1 MDKLKI
7 FPKNATINSSG
18 HLEIAGL
25 DVSLLAEEY
34 GTPLFVYDEDHIR
47 SAVRSYREAFA
58 EQKLEAM
65 VAYAGKAFL
74 CLYLARIMAEEGA
87 YLDCVTGGEVYTALK
102 AGFPPEKIFF
112 HGNNKSEE
120 ELHFAMEAGVGYIVL
135 DSFDEINRL
144 KQLLLRHGKKQKVLI
159 RITPGIIPKTHTYI
173 QTGQVDSK
181 FGFSLAT
188 GQAYEAVL
196 EVLSSDELQL
206 KGFHMH
212 IGSQIFA
219 LDPYR
224 AAVQIMAE
232 FVAMVKEKTSYEPE
246 IVNFGGGV
254 GVAYRLTDE
263 PPSIKEFVFLLSEA
277 VKEEFPKRGLRIPAV
292 AVEPGRSIVGPAAV
306 TLYRIGT
313 VKEIVGIR
321 LYVSVDGGMSDNL
334 RPMLYGAVYEA
345 FIATKMDKPPE
356 TRVTIAGK
364 HCENGD
370 ILIRDVEIPYP
381 QVGDLLVTPVT
392 GAYGYAMAN
401 NYNLQPRPAVVFVR
415 DGQAKL
421 VIRRETYADLIRNQ
435 EL

>member
-1 MDKLKI
+1 MEKLKI
-7 FPKNATINSSG
+7 FPKNAAVNSAG
-18 HLEIAGL
+18 HLEIAGV
-25 DVSLLAEEY
+25 DASALAKEF

-47 SAVRSYREAFA
+47 TALKSYIEEFKKQGVEAI
-58 EQKLEAM
+58 

-74 CLYLARIMAEEGA
+74 CLYLAKIMAEEGA
-87 YLDCVTGGEVYTALK
+87 YLDCVTGGEIYTALK
-102 AGFPPEKIFF
+102 GGFPAERILF

-120 ELHFAMEAGVGYIVL
+120 ELKLALDSGVGYIVI

-144 KQLLLRHGKKQKVLI
+144 KQLLRKYGKKQKVLI

-188 GQAYEAVL
+188 GQAYEAAL
-196 EVLSSDELQL
+196 EVLAAEEFDL

-212 IGSQIFA
+212 IGSQIFS
-219 LDPYR
+219 LDPYK
-224 AAVQIMAE
+224 AAARVMAD
-232 FVAMVKEKTSYEPE
+232 FISKVKQKTGYEPE
-246 IVNFGGGV
+246 IANFGGGI
-254 GVAYRLTDE
+254 GVAYRVSDE
-263 PPSIKEFVFLLSEA
+263 PPSIGDFVAVLSQA
-277 VKEEFPKRGLRIPAV
+277 VREEFQKRNLKMPII

-313 VKEIVGIR
+313 IKEIVGIR

-345 FIATKMDKPPE
+345 FIATRMNSPSE
-356 TRVTIAGK
+356 TRATIAGK

-370 ILIRDVEIPYP
+370 ILIRDAEIPYP
-381 QVGDLLVTPVT
+381 AVGDLLVIPVT

-401 NYNLQPRPAVVFVR
+401 NYNCQPRPAVVFVK
-415 DGQAKL
+415 DGQARLAVK
-421 VIRRETYADLIRNQ
+421 RETFEDLVRNQ
-435 EL
+435 L